1 MSKNVIQKNEKKF
14 AKILTKLKIEY
25 IILFEQI
32 FVYLK
37 EKYFFYKN
45 IYTKISKLERN
56 VFFMITNLHIK
67 NIGIIED
74 LDINL
79 NKGMNVL
86 TGETGAGKTLI
97 IDSLEIICGG
107 RFSKEMIRNGED
119 HSYIEICMYEPQ
131 NINSIDGNIIIAR
144 EIYSNGRNTCK
155 INGRL
160 VTVAELK
167 KFMSNYVEIH
177 GQNANQQLFDSNTHI
192 KYLDNFIGKEII
204 ELKSIYS
211 EKYLRYNE
219 IKRELKNNYG
229 DEKEKQRKLDIL
241 KYQLNEIK
249 EARLKNGEEE
259 KLEEKRKIM
268 LNSEKI
274 AKNLAEA
281 SQAVGENTIDVI
293 GTAVRALEKIEEID
307 SKYSQTIESLRNIYY
322 EMQEIERD
330 INSYCEDVEFDE
342 QERVEVETRL
352 DTIYNLK
359 RKYGNNIEEI
369 LKYAEEIEK
378 EIKKIEN
385 AEEYNTKLRKEL
397 SGLEMSLN
405 QIATQISNI
414 RKNYALELSK
424 KINKELLEL
433 EMKNARINVKVE
445 YKENEY
451 FENGKDD
458 VKFLISTNIGENES
472 ELTKIASGGEIS
484 RIMLAIKKVLAEADN
499 VPVLIF
505 DEIDTGISGKAAKSV
520 AEKMK
525 NISQNHQ
532 VLCISH
538 LATIAANAD
547 YNYFISKNVE
557 NGRTSTS
564 VKQLN
569 EQEVLQEI
577 ARISSG
583 EVNEITLKYASE
595 LRNKKVS

>member
-1 MSKNVIQKNEKKF
+1 
-14 AKILTKLKIEY
+14 
-25 IILFEQI
+25 
-32 FVYLK
+32 
-37 EKYFFYKN
+37 
-45 IYTKISKLERN
+45 
-56 VFFMITNLHIK
+56 MITNLHIK

-74 LDINL
+74 LEINF

-97 IDSLEIICGG
+97 IDSIEIICGG
-107 RFSKEMIRNGED
+107 RFSKEMIRKGED

-131 NINSIDGNIIIAR
+131 DINSIDGNIIIAR

-167 KFMSNYVEIH
+167 KFMNNYIEIH
-177 GQNANQQLFDSNTHI
+177 GQNANQQLFDNNTHI

-204 ELKSIYS
+204 EVKSKYS
-211 EKYLRYNE
+211 EKYIRYNE
-219 IKRELKNNYG
+219 IKRELKINYG
-229 DEKEKQRKLDIL
+229 DEKEKQRKLDLL

-249 EARLKNGEEE
+249 EAKLKNGEEE

-274 AKNLAEA
+274 AKNLGEA
-281 SQAVGENTIDVI
+281 SQAIGENTIDVI
-293 GTAVRALEKIEEID
+293 GTAVRSLEKIEEID
-307 SKYSQTIESLRNIYY
+307 SKYTQTIESLRNIYY
-322 EMQEIERD
+322 EMQEISRD

-342 QERVEVETRL
+342 QERTEVETRL

-369 LKYAEEIEK
+369 LKYSEEVEK
-378 EIKKIEN
+378 EIIKIEN
-385 AEEYNTKLRKEL
+385 AEEYNAKLRKEL
-397 SGLEMSLN
+397 SELEKSLN
-405 QIATQISNI
+405 EIGTQISNI
-414 RKNYALELSK
+414 RKKYAQELSK

-433 EMKNARINVKVE
+433 EMKNAKINVKVE

-472 ELTKIASGGEIS
+472 ELAKIASGGEIS

-505 DEIDTGISGKAAKSV
+505 DEIDTGISGKAGKSV

-525 NISQNHQ
+525 SISKNHQ

-538 LATIAANAD
+538 LATITANAD
-547 YNYFISKNVE
+547 YNFFISKKVE
-557 NGRTSTS
+557 NGRTATS
-564 VKQLN
+564 IKQLN

>member
-1 MSKNVIQKNEKKF
+1 
-14 AKILTKLKIEY
+14 
-25 IILFEQI
+25 
-32 FVYLK
+32 
-37 EKYFFYKN
+37 
-45 IYTKISKLERN
+45 
-56 VFFMITNLHIK
+56 MITNLHIK

-74 LDINL
+74 LEINF

-97 IDSLEIICGG
+97 IDSIEIICGG
-107 RFSKEMIRNGED
+107 RFSKEMIRKGED

-131 NINSIDGNIIIAR
+131 DINSIDGNIIIAR

-167 KFMSNYVEIH
+167 KFMNNYIEIH

-204 ELKSIYS
+204 EVKSKYS
-211 EKYLRYNE
+211 EKYIRYNE
-219 IKRELKNNYG
+219 IKRELKINYG
-229 DEKEKQRKLDIL
+229 DEKEKQRKLDLL

-249 EARLKNGEEE
+249 EAKLKNGEEE

-274 AKNLAEA
+274 AKNLGEA
-281 SQAVGENTIDVI
+281 SQAIGENTIDVI
-293 GTAVRALEKIEEID
+293 GTAVRSLEKIEEID
-307 SKYSQTIESLRNIYY
+307 SKYTQTIESLRNIYY
-322 EMQEIERD
+322 EMQEISRD

-342 QERVEVETRL
+342 QERTEVETRL

-369 LKYAEEIEK
+369 LKYAEEVEK
-378 EIKKIEN
+378 EIIKIEN
-385 AEEYNTKLRKEL
+385 AEEYNAKLRKEL
-397 SGLEMSLN
+397 SELEKSLN
-405 QIATQISNI
+405 KIGTQISNI
-414 RKNYALELSK
+414 RKKYAQELSK

-433 EMKNARINVKVE
+433 EMKNAKINVKVE
-445 YKENEY
+445 YKEKEY

-472 ELTKIASGGEIS
+472 ELAKIASGGEIS

-505 DEIDTGISGKAAKSV
+505 DEIDTGISGKAGKSV

-525 NISQNHQ
+525 SISKNHQ

-538 LATIAANAD
+538 LATITANAD
-547 YNYFISKNVE
+547 YNFFISKKVE
-557 NGRTSTS
+557 NGRTATS
-564 VKQLN
+564 IKQLN